1 MKKILILMIITFS
14 LTGCSNKEEE
24 EKSEYIAMKNNLIK
38 EEDYIKKDE
47 LPLDITIKLNRT
59 SSELIEYKVILNNP
73 VEDMYK
79 VKAMVVHNY
88 YNEELFPSIG
98 LFDEK
103 KDLLKNNELEL
114 KGELKTTENIANMD
128 LELKVWIEYYNE
140 LGEKKEIY
148 YKTT

>member
-1 MKKILILMIITFS
+1 MIITFS